1 MTVAIVTVLCAACV
15 AWANGSND
23 VSKGVATLVG
33 SRLASYRQGLAWGTV
48 WTVAG
53 AVAALA
59 LTSSMINT
67 FSTALVAGS
76 FAESALF
83 PLSVATGAFVWVL
96 IASWSGLP
104 VSTTHS
110 LAGAIVGTAIAAGGV
125 QGVNW
130 MLVFGTVAVPLA
142 VSPFLAAGLSYIA
155 HAAASRR
162 VSSAA
167 RFCVCVAQRPVIV
180 GSEVSLAGIGALRA
194 IALPLVIVDHER
206 ACAEGRSVSGLRI
219 TDAAHWVTSATLSFA
234 RGLNDTPKIVALG
247 LAAAGSVGLSV
258 SWMFGICG
266 VAMGAGSLLAGRR
279 VSRTLAEG
287 VTEVDP
293 LEGLSASAVAAT
305 LVLLASAFAMPV
317 STTQVASGAIVGV
330 GLRAGSRAVR
340 WPTVFS
346 IVAGWLITLPVS
358 ALVSAAIWRL
368 AEATGT

>member
-1 MTVAIVTVLCAACV
+1 MTVAFVTMLFAACV

-33 SRLASYRQGLAWGTV
+33 SRLASYRHGLAWGAV

-53 AVAALA
+53 AVAALT
-59 LTSSMINT
+59 LTSSMIGT
-67 FSTALVAGS
+67 FSTALVAGG
-76 FAESALF
+76 FAGSALF
-83 PLSVATGAFVWVL
+83 PLSVAAGAFVWVL
-96 IASWSGLP
+96 IASRTGLP

-110 LAGAIVGTAIAAGGV
+110 LAGAIVGTAIAARGL

-130 MLVFGTVAVPLA
+130 TLVFGTVAMPLA
-142 VSPFLAAGLSYIA
+142 VSPFLAAGLSYVA

-167 RFCVCVAQRPVIV
+167 RFCICVAQRPVMV
-180 GSEVSLAGIGALRA
+180 GSEMSLAGTGASRA
-194 IALPLVIVDHER
+194 IALPLVIIDHER

-219 TDAAHWVTSATLSFA
+219 TDAAHWMTSAALSFA
-234 RGLNDTPKIVALG
+234 RGLNDTSKIVALG
-247 LAAAGSVGLSV
+247 LAAAASVGLTGP
-258 SWMFGICG
+258 WMFGICAA
-266 VAMGAGSLLAGRR
+266 AMGAGSLLAGRR
-279 VSRTLAEG
+279 VTRTLAE
-287 VTEVDP
+287 TITDVDP

-305 LVLLASAFAMPV
+305 LVLLASAFAVPV
-317 STTQVASGAIVGV
+317 STTHVASGAIIGV

-340 WPTVFS
+340 WRTVFS

-368 AEATGT
+368 VGVTGP